1 MVDRISEFYFQ
12 LLFVQQLFLNDW
24 WTAPQWNLRKKF
36 IFKFKLSLSSNH
48 GSSLEMSECFHSCSL
63 SVAVIV
69 WSNLKGNLDIKRKS
83 ANFTLMVSF
92 CLVFVPS
99 VHSQTYAVTWRNHLL
114 LGGEGGVAWHPQR
127 TVGKETCLVVARGNE
142 MLISVNWTRTMFSS
156 RPWIILVC
164 VQ

>member
-1 MVDRISEFYFQ
+1 MIKRDFVFCSVPFLSPPPHFFPWIYWILSDQFRCMVDRISEFYFQ

-63 SVAVIV
+63 SFAVIV

-99 VHSQTYAVTWRNHLL
+99 VHSQTYAVTSRNHLL
-114 LGGEGGVAWHPQR
+114 
-127 TVGKETCLVVARGNE
+127 
-142 MLISVNWTRTMFSS
+142 
-156 RPWIILVC
+156 
-164 VQ
+164 